1 MYVDILESFLDNI
14 KGWEYV
20 LNSLPDLITILNT
33 QFKVVWVNNAMA
45 ETLGAD
51 PESCKGLLCY
61 EVVHGTE
68 SPISNCPHEKMM
80 QDGIEHTEEVYEANL
95 GGYFLVTASPI
106 KDDSGKL
113 LGSVHIARNITERK
127 MMEDKIKKSLEER
140 EMLIKETHHRVKNNL
155 MVISS
160 LLNLQARYIKDKKTK
175 DIFKESQTRARSM
188 ALIHEKLYQ
197 TADLEEIDFGD
208 YVKKLSSELFRTYS
222 EKSENISLEFD
233 VEDHNL
239 NIKIAIPLGLI
250 LNELISNSLKYAF
263 PVNFIHRFEDKNREK
278 RGFSGPKTKGFEGS
292 SIQVTESHRSANS
305 KFASHDNKKGLVK
318 VKFVKKD
325 EKYIFEVSDNGIGL
339 SDDFDIENI
348 DSLGLR
354 IITNLVNQIN
364 GHLDFDGHDGATFTI
379 TFEKEKLKT

>member
-1 MYVDILESFLDNI
+1 MYVDILESFLGNI

-33 QFKVVWVNNAMA
+33 QFKVVWVNKAMA

-113 LGSVHIARNITERK
+113 LGSVHIARDITERK

-197 TADLEEIDFGD
+197 TTDLEEINFGD
-208 YVKKLSSELFRTYS
+208 YVKKLSLELFRTYS

-263 PVNFIHRFEDKNREK
+263 PANYV
-278 RGFSGPKTKGFEGS
+278 RG
-292 SIQVTESHRSANS
+292 SADG
-305 KFASHDNKKGLVK
+305 KFASSGDKKGLVK
-318 VKFVKKD
+318 VKFVKRDK
-325 EKYIFEVSDNGIGL
+325 KYIFGVSDNGVGL
-339 SDDFDIENI
+339 SDEFDMEHI

-354 IITNLVNQIN
+354 IITNLVDQIN